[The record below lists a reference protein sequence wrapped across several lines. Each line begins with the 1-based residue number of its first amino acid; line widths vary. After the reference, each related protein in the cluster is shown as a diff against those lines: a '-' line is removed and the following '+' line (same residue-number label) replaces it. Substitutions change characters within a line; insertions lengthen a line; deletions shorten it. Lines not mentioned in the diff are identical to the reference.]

1 MIKILTTHD
10 FQACVDMVG
19 VKPRTSGTTPVNK
32 EDFIDTHYQY
42 FNNLENRYAL
52 GYFEENTLICFLCLG
67 FFVNN
72 LRGKFWAIPSLYT
85 TRFKNYFNF
94 KDADTGELLKSAF
107 EFAES
112 KGYYEFYYS
121 ISERVMNVYERQWQR
136 NSFMPVGRYEL
147 TTLDTVSAN
156 TRPEHDLYWKLMG
169 NQLKPDNIVIKKR
182 VLKEQFRNTAVINT
196 DIKQ

>member
-1 MIKILTTHD
+1 M
-10 FQACVDMVG
+10 
-19 VKPRTSGTTPVNK
+19 
-32 EDFIDTHYQY
+32 
-42 FNNLENRYAL
+42 
-52 GYFEENTLICFLCLG
+52 
-67 FFVNN
+67 
-72 LRGKFWAIPSLYT
+72 
-85 TRFKNYFNF
+85 
-94 KDADTGELLKSAF
+94 LKAAF

-112 KGYYEFYYS
+112 KEYYEFYYS

-136 NSFMPVGRYEL
+136 NSFMPVGRYDL

-156 TRPEHDLYWKLMG
+156 TRPDHDLYWKLMG